1 MLVESL
7 GIGCGPVM
15 EAVGGNTGGLSPL
28 GLLVLNAL
36 SYT

>member
-7 GIGCGPVM
+7 DCGPVT
-15 EAVGGNTGGLSPL
+15 EEVGGNTGGLSPFR
-28 GLLVLNAL
+28 LLVLNAL

>member
-7 GIGCGPVM
+7 DIGCGPVM
-15 EAVGGNTGGLSPL
+15 EDVGGNTGGLSPL

>member
-7 GIGCGPVM
+7 DIDCGPVM
-15 EAVGGNTGGLSPL
+15 EDVGRNTGGLSPL